1 MSPDQTTADAT
12 TDAERG
18 ATPGGTLDVSDLD
31 RYMGVPMRP
40 GELKE
45 PVVTNDIRRWVQA
58 MHYPN
63 PLHYDERWAAE
74 SRWGEIVAPLSFT
87 VACDTS
93 HGASPAQVG
102 KIPGSHLIFGGDE
115 WWFFGP
121 RVRPGDKLVCHRMPF
136 DYRVT
141 DTSFAGPTCFQRGD
155 TLYINQRGERVAL
168 QRSTAIRYG
177 VQSAREKD
185 AFGSG
190 GSNGATGAGPS
201 SGSSSGSSSAPAG
214 SGTAGGA
221 GAGRAG
227 DGEPDWTDD
236 QLAELEERKLAFI
249 DQIQTLG
256 HDKRLFSSV
265 AVGDRLAEN
274 VLGPHSLASFTTEW
288 RAYPMITWG
297 ATAKG
302 PTTVRAE
309 ELGYTREMAGFEG
322 DRRMERVNPE
332 LTDGAYYGPSR
343 GHLQPRWARHVGM
356 PRGYGYGASMGRGS
370 STTWPRG
377 RGSGERSP
385 IRSPS
390 TAARRSPATPPS
402 CPARWS
408 TRGSSASG
416 CTSPWWRSTCAP
428 RTAPRWRRPPS
439 RSSFPPNDDSPGLTE
454 AHPCS
459 TTTRGPRSPRCAR
472 SCGG

>member
-1 MSPDQTTADAT
+1 MSSDQTT
-12 TDAERG
+12 
-18 ATPGGTLDVSDLD
+18 TPGQADVTLDVSDLD

-45 PVVTNDIRRWVQA
+45 PVALNDIRRWVQA

-63 PLHYDERWAAE
+63 PLHYDERWAAD

-102 KIPGSHLIFGGDE
+102 RIPASHLIFGGDD

-121 RVRPGDKLVCHRMPF
+121 RVRPGDKLVCHRMPY
-136 DYRVT
+136 DYKVA
-141 DTSFAGPTCFQRGD
+141 DTKFAGPTCFQRGD
-155 TLYINQRGERVAL
+155 TLYINQKGERVAL

-177 VQSAREKD
+177 VQGAKD
-185 AFGSG
+185 KDMFGSDAG
-190 GSNGATGAGPS
+190 GSDTRDSSDPSASNGTS
-201 SGSSSGSSSAPAG
+201 
-214 SGTAGGA
+214 
-221 GAGRAG
+221 G
-227 DGEPDWTDD
+227 DGEPAWTDE

-265 AVGDRLAEN
+265 DAGVVLAEN
-274 VLGPHSLASFTTEW
+274 VLGPHSLASFATEW
-288 RAYPMITWG
+288 RAYPMTTWG

-309 ELGYTREMAGFEG
+309 ELGYTKEMAGFEG

-356 PRGYGYGASMGRGS
+356 PRGYGYGASMGA
-370 STTWPRG
+370 WILDYVAAWA
-377 RGSGERSP
+377 GEWGT
-385 IRSPS
+385 I
-390 TAARRSPATPPS
+390 TH
-402 CPARWS
+402 
-408 TRGSSASG
+408 SSAQYRNPALTGDATFISG
-416 CTSPWWRSTCAP
+416 QVVDTRVERKRVHIAVVKVDMRNQDDATMA
-428 RTAPRWRRPPS
+428 TATVEVELPA
-439 RSSFPPNDDSPGLTE
+439 E
-454 AHPCS
+454 
-459 TTTRGPRSPRCAR
+459 
-472 SCGG
+472 

>member
-1 MSPDQTTADAT
+1 MSSDQTT
-12 TDAERG
+12 
-18 ATPGGTLDVSDLD
+18 TPGQTDVTLDVSDLD

-45 PVVTNDIRRWVQA
+45 PVALNDIRRWVQA

-74 SRWGEIVAPLSFT
+74 GRWGEIVAPLSFT

-102 KIPGSHLIFGGDE
+102 KIPGSHLIFGGDD

-121 RVRPGDKLVCHRMPF
+121 RVRPGDKLVCHRMPY
-136 DYRVT
+136 DYKVA
-141 DTSFAGPTCFQRGD
+141 DTKFAGPTCFQRGD
-155 TLYINQRGERVAL
+155 TLYINQKGERVAL

-177 VQSAREKD
+177 VQGAKD
-185 AFGSG
+185 KDMFGSDAG
-190 GSNGATGAGPS
+190 GSDGPDSSDPSASNGTS
-201 SGSSSGSSSAPAG
+201 
-214 SGTAGGA
+214 
-221 GAGRAG
+221 G
-227 DGEPDWTDD
+227 DGEPEWTDE

-265 AVGDRLAEN
+265 AAGDALAEN
-274 VLGPHSLASFTTEW
+274 VLGPHSLASFATEW
-288 RAYPMITWG
+288 RAYPMTTWG

-309 ELGYTREMAGFEG
+309 ELGYTKEMAGFEG

-356 PRGYGYGASMGRGS
+356 PRGYGYGASMGA
-370 STTWPRG
+370 WILDYVAAWA
-377 RGSGERSP
+377 GEWGA
-385 IRSPS
+385 I
-390 TAARRSPATPPS
+390 TH
-402 CPARWS
+402 
-408 TRGSSASG
+408 SSAQYRNPALTGDATFISG
-416 CTSPWWRSTCAP
+416 QVVDTRVERKRVHIAVVKVDMRNQDDATMA
-428 RTAPRWRRPPS
+428 TATVEVELPA
-439 RSSFPPNDDSPGLTE
+439 E
-454 AHPCS
+454 
-459 TTTRGPRSPRCAR
+459 
-472 SCGG
+472 

>member
-1 MSPDQTTADAT
+1 MSSDQTTADTAS
-12 TDAERG
+12 
-18 ATPGGTLDVSDLD
+18 GTALDVSDLD

-40 GELKE
+40 GELKD
-45 PVVTNDIRRWVQA
+45 PVALNDIRRWVQA

-102 KIPGSHLIFGGDE
+102 KIPGSHLIFGGDD

-121 RVRPGDKLVCHRMPF
+121 RVRPGDKLVCHRMPY
-136 DYRVT
+136 DYKVA
-141 DTSFAGPTCFQRGD
+141 DTKFAGPTCFQRGD

-168 QRSTAIRYG
+168 QRSTAIRYR
-177 VQSAREKD
+177 VQGAKD
-185 AFGSG
+185 KDMFGGEAG
-190 GSNGATGAGPS
+190 GSCDSGASDRGGADP
-201 SGSSSGSSSAPAG
+201 
-214 SGTAGGA
+214 TAGDGTS
-221 GAGRAG
+221 G
-227 DGEPDWTDD
+227 DGEPVWTDE

-249 DQIQTLG
+249 DQIQSLG

-265 AVGDRLAEN
+265 AVGDRLAET
-274 VLGPHSLASFTTEW
+274 VLGPHSLASFATEW
-288 RAYPMITWG
+288 RAYPMTIWG

-309 ELGYTREMAGFEG
+309 ELGYTKEMAGFEG

-356 PRGYGYGASMGRGS
+356 PRGYGYGASMGA
-370 STTWPRG
+370 WILDYVAAWA
-377 RGSGERSP
+377 GEWGT
-385 IRSPS
+385 I
-390 TAARRSPATPPS
+390 TH
-402 CPARWS
+402 
-408 TRGSSASG
+408 SSAQYRNPALTGDATFLAGEVVDSRVERKP
-416 CTSPWWRSTCAP
+416 SHIAVVQVEMRNQDDAKMA
-428 RTAPRWRRPPS
+428 TATVEVELPA
-439 RSSFPPNDDSPGLTE
+439 E
-454 AHPCS
+454 
-459 TTTRGPRSPRCAR
+459 
-472 SCGG
+472 